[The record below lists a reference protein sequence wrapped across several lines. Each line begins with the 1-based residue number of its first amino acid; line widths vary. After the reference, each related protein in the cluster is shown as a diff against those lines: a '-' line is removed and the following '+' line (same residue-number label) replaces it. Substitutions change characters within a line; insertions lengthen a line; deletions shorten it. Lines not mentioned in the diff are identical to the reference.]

1 MTPPFVAKTLGGTS
15 IHLALGIDIQGNL
28 NPLNDRRW
36 NFLQNKISEVKL
48 VITKN
53 VLMDLIISF
62 FKMHEKL
69 CKKYGCSIDKPFP
82 GLPVISRVILY
93 LLPLV
98 ERCTIYELNVSI
110 DSLLS

>member
-1 MTPPFVAKTLGGTS
+1 MTPTFVAKTLGGTS
-15 IHLALGIDIQGNL
+15 IHLALGIDIQRNL

-62 FKMHEKL
+62 FKMH
-69 CKKYGCSIDKPFP
+69 
-82 GLPVISRVILY
+82 
-93 LLPLV
+93 
-98 ERCTIYELNVSI
+98 
-110 DSLLS
+110 